1 MTVEA
6 SMEARV
12 EAETVVV
19 VKEVAMAAVAT
30 AAAKVARPTPRRH
43 SNGQRDPS

>member
-19 VKEVAMAAVAT
+19 VKEGET